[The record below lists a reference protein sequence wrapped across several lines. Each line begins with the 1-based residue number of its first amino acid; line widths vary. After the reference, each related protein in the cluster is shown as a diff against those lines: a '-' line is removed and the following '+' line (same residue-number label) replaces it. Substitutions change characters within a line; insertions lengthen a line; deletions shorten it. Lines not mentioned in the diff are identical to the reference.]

1 MHFLILFTFLL
12 TSGFSMGLDFGSGA
26 PPMGPGSGPPPLF
39 SCTGKTVEDALQ
51 KLGRNGEQVSRMSSE
66 DQRNTMIV
74 LLADGSKHS
83 IQELQGMTTVG
94 DLGSL
99 VGLASIRDV
108 LLWNHFRTP
117 QELSRMSYDD
127 QRNTLIVE
135 LNQATGKAIPE
146 LQGMND
152 FQLVGSGCQTWRMF

>member
-1 MHFLILFTFLL
+1 
-12 TSGFSMGLDFGSGA
+12 MG
-26 PPMGPGSGPPPLF
+26 
-39 SCTGKTVEDALQ
+39 
-51 KLGRNGEQVSRMSSE
+51 SE
-66 DQRNTMIV
+66 DKRNTLIV

-83 IQELQGMTTVG
+83 IQELQGMATDG
-94 DLGSL
+94 DLKSL

-108 LLWNHFRTP
+108 LLWNQFRTP
-117 QELSRMSYDD
+117 LELSRMSYDD

-152 FQLVGSGCQTWRMF
+152 LKLVGFGCKTWNMF

>member
-1 MHFLILFTFLL
+1 
-12 TSGFSMGLDFGSGA
+12 
-26 PPMGPGSGPPPLF
+26 
-39 SCTGKTVEDALQ
+39 
-51 KLGRNGEQVSRMSSE
+51 MSSE

-152 FQLVGSGCQTWRMF
+152 FQLVESGCQTWRMF

>member
-1 MHFLILFTFLL
+1 
-12 TSGFSMGLDFGSGA
+12 MGLGSG
-26 PPMGPGSGPPPLF
+26 MPPLF

-51 KLGRNGEQVSRMSSE
+51 KMGRNGEQVSRMGSE
-66 DQRNTMIV
+66 DKRNTLIV

-83 IQELQGMTTVG
+83 IQELQGMATDG
-94 DLGSL
+94 DLKSL

-117 QELSRMSYDD
+117 LELSRMSYDD

-152 FQLVGSGCQTWRMF
+152 LQLVGFGCQTWNMF